1 MDSALLG
8 LVGVSAAVMTAAVL
22 YQQATK
28 PKYPKPNKAKS
39 SKSHNPSNS
48 ANKGGASNSANKG
61 SASNSARKPNSIPV
75 KSNFKDAKEG
85 VLGSNPNPAFFGYTG

>member
-28 PKYPKPNKAKS
+28 PKYTKHESAGK
-39 SKSHNPSNS
+39 SKS
-48 ANKGGASNSANKG
+48 KRKTASKH
-61 SASNSARKPNSIPV
+61 NSIPV
-75 KSNFKDAKEG
+75 KSNFEETEEG
-85 VLGSNPNPAFFGYTG
+85 VLGSNPNPVFFGHTG

>member
-28 PKYPKPNKAKS
+28 PKYTKPNK
-39 SKSHNPSNS
+39 
-48 ANKGGASNSANKG
+48 ANKG
-61 SASNSARKPNSIPV
+61 SASNSAKNSKTHKSIRSNSASKFTSIPV
-75 KSNFKDAKEG
+75 KSNFNETEEG
-85 VLGSNPNPAFFGYTG
+85 VLGSNPNSVHFGYTG

>member
-28 PKYPKPNKAKS
+28 PKYTKP
-39 SKSHNPSNS
+39 
-48 ANKGGASNSANKG
+48 NSANKG
-61 SASNSARKPNSIPV
+61 SASKSAKSSKTHKIIPSNSASKLTSIPV
-75 KSNFKDAKEG
+75 KSNFKETEKGALEI
-85 VLGSNPNPAFFGYTG
+85 NPNPVHFGYTG